1 MVQNEKYIQEKSLS
15 VSQRQFLLIRSNS
28 ELYNNYSTKS
38 SYTYIQIIMS
48 IVMSPAKQ
56 WRRSREELSNTIIP
70 MLYTRQQRSSQQT
83 QLTQYYQCEITDQPT
98 WNSTTV
104 VSQTKL
110 CRAASLWCHRPLS
123 SGTQPLQ
130 ISQIQKKG
138 TNIIMVSQTRDSQSI
153 MICWLNCRGVA

>member
-98 WNSTTV
+98 
-104 VSQTKL
+104 
-110 CRAASLWCHRPLS
+110 
-123 SGTQPLQ
+123 
-130 ISQIQKKG
+130 
-138 TNIIMVSQTRDSQSI
+138 
-153 MICWLNCRGVA
+153 